1 MKRTL
6 LITITTILV
15 LQTHSNDIQLTT
27 LKNPI
32 LPIELGN
39 AKLIYNKH
47 TFLHYVDL
55 DSILKQLTNIEKY
68 FLTIKSYLKNNNA
81 TNPISYHGLSESA
94 ILRTSYLIET
104 TQDKLQNLYPHIR
117 IKRGLFNIVGKANKW
132 LFGTLDA
139 DDGKKYDKAIK
150 SLEHN
155 QRNIINELNLQVSLS
170 KNLVNSYNKTISV
183 LNENQKKL
191 EYSLRVFK
199 NVVEKTIN
207 DLNNYISFQG
217 IVSQINLDCQNL
229 ITFID
234 NLEDA
239 IMFAKLNALHNS
251 IISSSE
257 LQQMLDYLKTIYNN
271 AEIPYFKN
279 VLSYYQFLGTQVTFS
294 NTKVIFAIHVPIIRP
309 ESFTFHHLYPI
320 VQNHKIFIPKYPYLA
335 RKEEKIQFEEAACP
349 SLEEVYYCN
358 EDFHPNDH
366 CTLQLLEGS
375 SFDSCPILEVNTQEA
390 IAEQITQEEILVIP
404 MKKERLFSKCNTDQ
418 FLEISL
424 PTLVKV
430 PKTCQ
435 IQIGTKKFINDI
447 RFKQGK
453 PLILPDINISHFN
466 SSVVY
471 RTPNLT
477 KLNFED
483 IYRLNDMANQLS
495 PITAVN
501 EAPDSST
508 IIGYIILCVAIL
520 LSLFLLWKYKTQ
532 FGPISKLLKRRKADK
547 KIEETNTSPI
557 NSIIAS
563 A

>member
-1 MKRTL
+1 MRRTL
-6 LITITTILV
+6 LIAIMTILV

-68 FLTIKSYLKNNNA
+68 FITIKSYLKHNNA

-94 ILRTSYLIET
+94 ILRTNYLIET
-104 TQDKLQNLYPHIR
+104 TQDKLENLYPHIR

-139 DDGKKYDKAIK
+139 DDGKKYDKTIK
-150 SLEHN
+150 SLENN

-170 KNLVNSYNKTISV
+170 KNLVNNYNKTISV

-191 EYSLRVFK
+191 EHSLRVFK
-199 NVVEKTIN
+199 NVVETTIN
-207 DLNNYISFQG
+207 DINNYISFQG
-217 IVSQINLDCQNL
+217 IISQINLDCQNL

-251 IISSSE
+251 IISSFE

-294 NTKVIFAIHVPIIRP
+294 NTKVIFAVHVPIIRP
-309 ESFTFHHLYPI
+309 ESFTFHHIYPI

-335 RKEEKIQFEEAACP
+335 RKEEKIQFEETACP
-349 SLEEVYYCN
+349 SLEEVYYCT
-358 EDFHPNDH
+358 EDFHPNDR

-375 SFDSCPILEVNTQEA
+375 SFDSCPILEVNTQET
-390 IAEQITQEEILVIP
+390 ITEQVTQEEILVIP

-418 FLEISL
+418 FLEITL

-453 PLILPDINISHFN
+453 PLILPDININNLN

-471 RTPNLT
+471 KTPNLT

-495 PITAVN
+495 PITAIN

-520 LSLFLLWKYKTQ
+520 LSVSLLWRYKTQ
-532 FGPISKLLKRRKADK
+532 IGPISKLLNRRKANK